1 MYFEGGGGIPLY
13 AVAELGI
20 MKETGLWMERSSG
33 QAWRGWGGGARGGVD
48 LGPGCGVLSCVVF
61 LRL

>member
-1 MYFEGGGGIPLY
+1 MKGGGGIPLY

-33 QAWRGWGGGARGGVD
+33 QAWRGWGGGEGGAWILGRGAGSFPALLSFD
-48 LGPGCGVLSCVVF
+48 L
-61 LRL
+61 